1 MNCWHGAQ
9 GAVGSVEAWKVLLEL
24 DQNKKHAQD
33 PFYPAGDA
41 SGSAVPFVGPS
52 RLRQEGWQPCAQ
64 ARWRETSEPTVFN
77 LSLQLPGSSCR
88 ITAPARE
95 KERVASVRG
104 GCQVRWMG

>member
-52 RLRQEGWQPCAQ
+52 RLR
-64 ARWRETSEPTVFN
+64 
-77 LSLQLPGSSCR
+77 
-88 ITAPARE
+88 
-95 KERVASVRG
+95 
-104 GCQVRWMG
+104 